1 MNYKDFLRPGKG
13 AADITPLLNNRAA
26 FNSLIDDLISL
37 FVSIQIDKVACVEG
51 RGFLLGAPV
60 AYGLKVGLV
69 PIRSLGKLNNKVF
82 SETLIDYSGK
92 EKALEIH
99 EDAINTSEKILLI
112 DDWVET
118 GATNKAAIK
127 LIEKCGGKVVGIGAF
142 MDDTKDDLREELKKN
157 NYQYL
162 EKVVADDKF

>member
-1 MNYKDFLRPGKG
+1 M
-13 AADITPLLNNRAA
+13 
-26 FNSLIDDLISL
+26 

-92 EKALEIH
+92 EKALEMH

-142 MDDTKDDLREELKKN
+142 MDDTKDDLREELKKY

>member
-1 MNYKDFLRPGKG
+1 M
-13 AADITPLLNNRAA
+13 
-26 FNSLIDDLISL
+26 

-118 GATNKAAIK
+118 GATIKAAIK

-142 MDDTKDDLREELKKN
+142 MDDTKDDLREELKKY